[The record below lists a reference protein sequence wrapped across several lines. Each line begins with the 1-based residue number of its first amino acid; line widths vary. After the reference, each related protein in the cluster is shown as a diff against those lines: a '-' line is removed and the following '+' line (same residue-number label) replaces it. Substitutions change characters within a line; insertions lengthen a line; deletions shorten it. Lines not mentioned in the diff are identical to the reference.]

1 MCPLHCILSD
11 SVHRLWRRLF
21 IYCWNLWVVQVLEWW
36 SSLYLNVNPALCY
49 RGLLHAGVGWH
60 RLLAR
65 GTAWKDG
72 VHCLPK
78 VHVWLRSQRWACSRW
93 PVANWYVSNAHDA
106 PLTIM
111 DNLQHL
117 EATTSKICAFLLL
130 QIIVSSFRQT
140 FWNMSIHFLHAWFVF
155 ITKTGCV
162 FIKQMYCVPGQWT
175 EN

>member
-1 MCPLHCILSD
+1 MCPSAREAFCQLHCILFD

-49 RGLLHAGVGWH
+49 RGLLYAGVGWH

-72 VHCLPK
+72 VHCLPE
-78 VHVWLRSQRWACSRW
+78 VHVWLRPQRWACSRW
-93 PVANWYVSNAHDA
+93 PMANWYVSNAHGA

-117 EATTSKICAFLLL
+117 EAATSKICAFLLSSSLLAL

-140 FWNMSIHFLHAWFVF
+140 FWNMSIHFYMLDL
-155 ITKTGCV
+155 
-162 FIKQMYCVPGQWT
+162 YS
-175 EN
+175 